1 MFLDNLKRI
10 REIFLDTRCILCDSK
25 DLSEKI
31 RIICK
36 KCFNSF
42 NITFDNICPI
52 CGHPLKNEGCPSC
65 NKDNPIYFD
74 SYQFI
79 QYYSGFFQTALKKLK
94 LNGQFAIIKLFFEL
108 LKYKGILNKNIPI
121 TIVPD
126 TKFKRF
132 KKGRSSLY
140 YLLRLLKRDKFIVYK
155 DIYKKN
161 FKFTPQKMKN
171 KLKREDE
178 IQSLFYLPSENK
190 NKYSGEIYLIDDIFT
205 TGSTINYGS
214 RLLKEAGFT
223 KIRAVTFFRALLE
236 ADLI

>member
-1 MFLDNLKRI
+1 MFFDNLKRI
-10 REIFLDTRCILCDSK
+10 KEIFLDTRCILCDSK
-25 DLSEKI
+25 ELSEKI
-31 RIICK
+31 SLVCN

-42 NITFDNICPI
+42 NVTFDNICHI
-52 CGHPLKNEGCPSC
+52 CGHPLKNGGCPSC
-65 NKDNPIYFD
+65 NKDKSIYFD

-79 QYYSGFFQTALKKLK
+79 QYYSGFFQTVLKKLK
-94 LNGQFAIIKLFFEL
+94 LNGQFTIIKIFFEL

-121 TIVPD
+121 TVVPE
-126 TKFKRF
+126 TTFKRF

-140 YLLRLLKRDKFIVYK
+140 YLLRLLKRDKFIVYR
-155 DIYKKN
+155 DIYKK
-161 FKFTPQKMKN
+161 KFNLIPQKLKN

-178 IQSLFYLPSENK
+178 IQSLFYLPPENK

-223 KIRAVTFFRALLE
+223 KIRAVTFFRALLGE
-236 ADLI
+236 DLS